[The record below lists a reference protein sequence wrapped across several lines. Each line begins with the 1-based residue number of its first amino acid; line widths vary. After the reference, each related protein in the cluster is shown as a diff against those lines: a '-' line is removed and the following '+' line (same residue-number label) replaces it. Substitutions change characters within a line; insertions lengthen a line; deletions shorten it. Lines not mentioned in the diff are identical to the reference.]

1 MKNFEGK
8 LIIFTAPSGAGK
20 TTIVHHLL
28 DTFPQLAFSISATSR
43 PRRATESEGHDY
55 YFIPPGR
62 FRDLIDQGAF
72 LEWEEVYENQ
82 FYGTLNSEVER
93 LWAAGK
99 HIVFDI
105 DVKGAMNLKRQ
116 FPDRTLSVFV
126 KPPSRNTLAKRLR
139 NRRTESPDQ
148 VKARIQKA
156 EEELRFENQFD
167 IVLVNDVLSRALQE
181 AEAIVMEFLNLDKA
195 VNRRPV

>member
-1 MKNFEGK
+1 MEEFEGK

-28 DTFPQLAFSISATSR
+28 DSFPQLAFSISATSR
-43 PRRATESEGHDY
+43 SRRPTESEGHDY
-55 YFIPPGR
+55 YFIPPTR
-62 FRDLIDQGAF
+62 FKDLIDQGAF

-82 FYGTLNSEVER
+82 FYGTLKSEVER
-93 LWAAGK
+93 LWAEGK

-105 DVKGAMNLKRQ
+105 DVKGAMNLKSQ
-116 FPDRTLSVFV
+116 FPGRTLSVFV

-139 NRRTESPDQ
+139 NRRTESPEQ
-148 VKARIQKA
+148 VQARIQKA

-167 IVLVNDVLSRALQE
+167 VVLVNDVLSRALQE
-181 AEAIVMEFLNLDKA
+181 AEAIVTEFLGIQ
-195 VNRRPV
+195 R